1 MRWQTTI
8 RRART
13 ADVGA
18 ISALVNGFA
27 AEDVMLP
34 RTPEQV
40 ALALDDYVVATDA
53 HGRVLACGALR
64 EYSPSLAELVSLAV
78 AREAH
83 GRGLG
88 RLIVAGVERLALAR
102 GFASVFAHTVT
113 PSFFEAVGY
122 TEVDRELYPEKCAR
136 PHTTCLRRSL
146 AVAAESSF
154 AAAA

>member
-1 MRWQTTI
+1 MRWQTTV
-8 RRART
+8 RRARL
-13 ADVGA
+13 ADVGS

-88 RLIVAGVERLALAR
+88 RLIVAAVERLAVAR
-102 GFASVFAHTVT
+102 GFTSIFAHTLT
-113 PSFFEAVGY
+113 PAFFENVGY
-122 TEVDRELYPEKCAR
+122 DEVDRRLYPEKCAR
-136 PHTTCLRRSL
+136 PHTTCLRRAL
-146 AVAAESSF
+146 AVGAPSTL